1 MGRLQNPH
9 TTLLVSIHFN
19 CYTKNIH
26 TLHSVVKAVLAP
38 CLLKE
43 YLSSNIIA
51 LPNIL
56 ILDILCA
63 NVIWVLVYHWN
74 GWQFGEARISVWHSP
89 IVGGS
94 PGPRHSL
101 GYIGSPH
108 SIQKPPA
115 TWRVMSP
122 YGRWMGS
129 FSTGFAPKSWDFVG
143 FQGITVLRISG
154 FQGGKH
160 LGCLFQSFRLNQK
173 VQNI

>member
-26 TLHSVVKAVLAP
+26 TLHCVVKAVLAP

-74 GWQFGEARISVWHSP
+74 GWQFGEARIYQCDTHPLLGDHRVLATVWGTLVLHTQSRNHLLLEGWCHHMGDGWGHSP
-89 IVGGS
+89 QAMRPSHTYGIS
-94 PGPRHSL
+94 RH
-101 GYIGSPH
+101 H
-108 SIQKPPA
+108 S
-115 TWRVMSP
+115 T
-122 YGRWMGS
+122 
-129 FSTGFAPKSWDFVG
+129 
-143 FQGITVLRISG
+143 
-154 FQGGKH
+154 
-160 LGCLFQSFRLNQK
+160 
-173 VQNI
+173 